1 MAASPVAGP
10 AWHERYRQQARWTA
24 DLRRF
29 LGEKASLPRARR
41 VLEVGSGTGVILA
54 GLVLGSSAAVF
65 GIDLDL
71 PSLRF
76 SRSFAPAAHHAQ
88 AGAHFLPF
96 PDGAF
101 DLTCCHFLLLWT
113 PEPEQVLREMRR
125 VTRPGGAV
133 LAFAEPDY
141 GGRIDYP
148 PVLAELGRWQTGAL
162 ADRGADPLLG
172 RRLAGLLAAAGL
184 RSVESGVLGGN
195 WTGLPDRQAWEMEW
209 ETLASDL
216 AGTIPAARLEELR
229 RQDWQAWQQGQRVLY
244 VPTFYAWGVR

>member
-1 MAASPVAGP
+1 MSASPAAGP

-29 LGEKASLPRARR
+29 LGEKAGLPRARR

-54 GLVLGSSAAVF
+54 DLVANSSAAVH

-71 PSLRF
+71 PSLRY
-76 SRSFAPAAHHAQ
+76 SRTYAPAAHHAQ

-96 PDGAF
+96 PDEAF
-101 DLTCCHFLLLWT
+101 DLACCHFLLLWT

-141 GGRIDYP
+141 GGRIDHP
-148 PVLAELGRWQTGAL
+148 PALAPLGRWQTDAL
-162 ADRGADPLLG
+162 AKRGADPFIG

-184 RSVESGVLGGN
+184 RSVESGVLGGF
-195 WTGLPDRQAWEMEW
+195 WAGPPEREAWESEW
-209 ETLASDL
+209 DTLAADL
-216 AGTIPAARLEELR
+216 AGVVPPARLEDLR
-229 RQDWQAWQQGQRVLY
+229 RQD
-244 VPTFYAWGVR
+244 